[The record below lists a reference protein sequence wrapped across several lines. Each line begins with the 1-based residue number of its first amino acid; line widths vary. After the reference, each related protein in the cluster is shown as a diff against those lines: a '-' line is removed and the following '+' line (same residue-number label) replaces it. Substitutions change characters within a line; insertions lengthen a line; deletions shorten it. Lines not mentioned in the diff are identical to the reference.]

1 MNGTDNS
8 SHIISVLVENRFG
21 VLARISGLFSAR
33 GYNIQS
39 LSVGPTDDPTVSRI
53 TLVVGGDEQI
63 LDQIKKQLNKLI
75 DTIKVVDLTTQP
87 HLERE
92 LALIKVRAPYESR
105 SEIMQIVDIFRA
117 KIIDVGREAV
127 TIEMTGDDGKIQAM
141 LNLLNEFGIIELAR
155 SGKVALSRGA
165 KPAAKVPP
173 LPESLERVR
182 N

>member
-1 MNGTDNS
+1 MRHPDDT
-8 SHIISVLVENRFG
+8 HIISVLVENRFG
-21 VLARISGLFSAR
+21 VLTRISGLFSAR
-33 GYNIQS
+33 GFNIQS
-39 LSVGPTDDPTVSRI
+39 LSVGPTDDESVSRI

-63 LDQIKKQLNKLI
+63 LDQVKKQLNKLI

-87 HLERE
+87 HVERE

-105 SEIMQIVDIFRA
+105 SEIMQMVDIFRA
-117 KIIDVGREAV
+117 KIIDVSRDAV
-127 TIEMTGDDGKIQAM
+127 TVELTGDDGKITAM
-141 LNLLNEFGIIELAR
+141 LDLLTEFGVVEIAR

-165 KPAAKVPP
+165 KPAAKIPP